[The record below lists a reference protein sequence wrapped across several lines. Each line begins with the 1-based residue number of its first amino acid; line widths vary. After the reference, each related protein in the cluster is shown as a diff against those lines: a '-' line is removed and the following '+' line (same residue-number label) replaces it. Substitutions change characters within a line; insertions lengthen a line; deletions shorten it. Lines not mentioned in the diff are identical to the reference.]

1 MSKKNTSVD
10 NIKKTRLKV
19 LWMAISHRAVLF
31 KLLILLSSLFINIS
45 AHSYNKNSFQYFGKN
60 FGQQLSVIEA
70 MDDQNKALELI
81 ITLCEDES
89 LPTLEKLSALA
100 SKSRTLHKLGQL
112 ENAIKVAQQ
121 EQELAHE
128 FELNRLEADAYK
140 RIGVYAYYN
149 GKNRL
154 ALHSYQQAL
163 NYYLTLDE
171 PIAQANLY
179 NNIALVYGRASQ
191 PVRELAIYQKIQ
203 PIYQQYGSE
212 KDNIDVLTN
221 IANLHLRLKRFDTS
235 ISMYHDIIEKLLKT
249 SDKIGVA
256 KAYSDL
262 GSSYKNA
269 GDYQKAE
276 HYMTLAL
283 SLHRKNK
290 DDYNAASTLHNLAEL
305 NNFLHN
311 VDKAII
317 FAEESIRLSI
327 AQGHTNAYVGAKYS
341 LAIAYFYQGKYD
353 LALQH
358 VEEST
363 TVIDKIDYKEQLKFN
378 LSLQALIF
386 AAQHKNF
393 EAVASHRT
401 FLQTQLEL
409 ANSQLN
415 TQLALFDSEQ
425 LKQQVE
431 QLKQQK
437 LLQKLEVEGSLQSRI
452 IIIIVVVASFV
463 IAFLIA
469 RREIENRSKNALET
483 KVKQRTTELE
493 YLMQELQNA
502 NNIKSQFLA
511 NMSHE
516 IRTPLTTVIGQA
528 EAIISG
534 DVEEAY
540 ISKEVKI
547 ILGNS
552 LHLLELTNNILDL
565 SKIEANKIELEIQR
579 QNLHDILQ
587 ELANM
592 FCLQAKSKG
601 LTFDIVHRLPE
612 PFLIDI
618 DGFRV
623 KQILINLCA
632 NAIKFTP
639 KGHIELNISQ
649 SETHLMFKI
658 TDSGIGMSSSQLQHL
673 FESFTQGD
681 SSINRRFGGTGL
693 GLCLSDQL
701 AKIMGGKIEV
711 ESELNQG
718 SVFAF
723 SLPCKAHFN
732 KQLIENKISVIDTQV
747 NIDCHHQEL
756 PQQLKGTIL
765 LADDHNDNRRLIARL
780 LSSIGLN
787 VITARNGYETIALF
801 KQHQPALVLMDIQMP
816 EMDGIEA
823 FKILRQKGFQTPI
836 IALTANAMSHE
847 IAHYLSLGFNGHL
860 SKPIERNIFIPTI
873 AKYYDGSITQEKANE
888 SFQNVDMSD
897 LVKEF
902 KSNLVLEQQDLV
914 LHINNKDYEK
924 LSNLSHRIAGAAQMF
939 GFADLSQYAIKLETA
954 IKNNHSIDVNEYTQ
968 KLLNEIDQVL
978 W

>member
-1 MSKKNTSVD
+1 
-10 NIKKTRLKV
+10 
-19 LWMAISHRAVLF
+19 MAVAHRTF
-31 KLLILLSSLFINIS
+31 FFYLLIILFSFLINNS
-45 AHSYNKNSFQYFGKN
+45 AQSQSKHSFQYLGKN
-60 FGQQLSVIEA
+60 LGQQLSVIEA
-70 MDDQNKALELI
+70 MEDQNKALNI
-81 ITLCEDES
+81 ITVLCEDERLS
-89 LPTLEKLSALA
+89 TLEKLSALA
-100 SKSRTLHKLGQL
+100 SKGRVLHKLGQL

-121 EQELAHE
+121 EQQLANE
-128 FELNRLEADAYK
+128 FELTRIEADAYK
-140 RIGVYAYYN
+140 RVGVYAYYN

-154 ALHSYQQAL
+154 ALLSYQQAL

-179 NNIALVYGRASQ
+179 NNIALVYGRTSQ
-191 PVRELAIYQKIQ
+191 HQRELAIYQKIQ
-203 PIYQQYGSE
+203 PIYQKYGS
-212 KDNIDVLTN
+212 KQDNIDVLSN

-235 ISMYHDIIEKLLKT
+235 IPMYYDIIEKLSET
-249 SDKIGVA
+249 SDKVAIA

-269 GDYQKAE
+269 GDYQQAE
-276 HYMTLAL
+276 HYMILAL

-311 VDKAII
+311 IDQAINY
-317 FAEESIRLSI
+317 AQESITLAL
-327 AQGHTNAYVGAKYS
+327 AQGHSSAYVGAKYS
-341 LAIAYFYQGKYD
+341 LAIAYFYQGEYE
-353 LALQH
+353 LALRH
-358 VEEST
+358 IEEST
-363 TVIDKIDYKEQLKFN
+363 KVIETIDYKEQLKFN
-378 LSLQALIF
+378 LSLQALIY
-386 AAQHKNF
+386 AAQNKNF
-393 EAVASHRT
+393 KAVASHRA

-409 ANSQLN
+409 ENNQLN

-425 LKQQVE
+425 LKQQVA

-437 LLQKLEVEGSLQSRI
+437 LLQQFALEGSFQSRLMVI
-452 IIIIVVVASFV
+452 ILVVASSV
-463 IAFLIA
+463 IAFLVA
-469 RREIENRSKNALET
+469 RRGIENRSKTALES
-483 KVKQRTTELE
+483 KVKLRTTELE

-528 EAIISG
+528 EAIING

-540 ISKEVKI
+540 ISKEVSI
-547 ILGNS
+547 IHGNS

-565 SKIEANKIELEIQR
+565 SKIEANKIELEIQS
-579 QNLHDILQ
+579 QNLHNILQ

-618 DGFRV
+618 DSVRV

-639 KGHIELNISQ
+639 KGHVELNISQ
-649 SETHLMFKI
+649 TATHLVFKI
-658 TDSGIGMSSSQLQHL
+658 TDSGIGMSSLQLQHL
-673 FESFTQGD
+673 IDSFTQGD
-681 SSINRRFGGTGL
+681 SSINRRFGGSGL

-723 SLPCKAHFN
+723 SLPCTTKFN
-732 KQLIENKISVIDTQV
+732 EQLIENKISVIDTYV
-747 NIDCHHQEL
+747 NTDISTVVSPKKL
-756 PQQLKGTIL
+756 SGTIL

-780 LSSIGLN
+780 LASMGLD
-787 VITARNGYETIALF
+787 VITARNGHETITLF
-801 KQHQPALVLMDIQMP
+801 KQHDPILVLMDIQMP

-823 FKILRQKGFQTPI
+823 FKILRQQGFQTPV

-847 IAHYLSLGFNGHL
+847 IEHYLSLGFDNHL
-860 SKPIERNIFIPTI
+860 SKPIERDVFINTV
-873 AKYYDGSITQEKANE
+873 AKYYDGSITLEIANE
-888 SFQNVDMSD
+888 GFNSVDMTD
-897 LVKEF
+897 LAEEF
-902 KSNLVLEQQDLV
+902 KSNLVLEQQDLI
-914 LHINNKDYEK
+914 LHINNQNFEK
-924 LSNLSHRIAGAAQMF
+924 LSKLSHRIAGAAQMF
-939 GFADLSQYAIKLETA
+939 GFAELSQYAIKLEAA
-954 IKNNHSIDVNEYTQ
+954 IKNNKSVEVNEYTQ